1 MDMQQQ
7 LDDLAQAAFGA
18 LHKDEHATV
27 SYSGEVTD
35 FARLNHGR
43 VRQAGTVDQA
53 DVSVRILRGRRHA
66 SRSLTLRGEGD
77 AARVAAA
84 VGGLR
89 GLLDL
94 VPEDPHLSVHTE
106 PVQQASVLGEAP
118 DGPEAVSA
126 VLDMAAAGGAPPDLV
141 GIWASGR
148 MGRGFASSWG
158 QRSWFERG
166 TWSLDF
172 SLVHAGDKAVKRSVS
187 GLAWDPAR
195 VRAAMDTARQELVA
209 LGRPVRT
216 IAPGEYRAWLA
227 PAAVEELWSLL
238 RREFGERARQTK
250 TTPLMPAI
258 EGKQKFSP
266 LVTARES
273 VGTGVAPG
281 FSGDGWPRPPAIDLV
296 RAGEVV
302 GSLVSSRSAEEY
314 KVPCNG
320 AGAWESAE
328 ALSLE
333 PGTLAEADVL
343 ATLGTG
349 LRVSDLWYTNYSD
362 RQACRVTGMTRFA
375 TFWVED
381 GEIIAP
387 IQVMRFDDSAIR
399 IFGDGLL
406 ALGAEAAL
414 GMSTSTYFQRAT
426 GSTQVPGALVDG
438 LKLTL

>member
-18 LHKDEHATV
+18 LHNGEDGTV

-35 FARLNHGR
+35 FARLNRGG

-53 DVSVRILRGRRHA
+53 EVSVRILRGRRHA
-66 SRSLTLRGEGD
+66 SRTLTLAGEGD

-84 VGGLR
+84 VSELR
-89 GLLDL
+89 DLLAL
-94 VPEDPHLSVHTE
+94 VPEDPHLSVHAE
-106 PVQQASVLGEAP
+106 PVQQTSILGEAP
-118 DGPEAVSA
+118 DGPGAVAA
-126 VLDMAAAGGAPPDLV
+126 VLDMAARGGAPPDLV
-141 GIWASGR
+141 GIWGSGR

-172 SLVHAGDKAVKRSVS
+172 CLVHAGDKAVKRSVS
-187 GLAWDPAR
+187 GLSWDPSR
-195 VRAAMDTARQELVA
+195 VRGAMDTARQELVA
-209 LGRPVRT
+209 LGRPVKT
-216 IAPGEYRAWLA
+216 IAPGAYRAWLA
-227 PAAVEELWSLL
+227 PAAVDEVWSLL

-250 TTPLMPAI
+250 TTPLMPALD
-258 EGKQKFSP
+258 GTQRFSA

-281 FSGDGWPRPPAIDLV
+281 FSGDGWPRPGAIDLV
-296 RAGEVV
+296 GQGEIV

-314 KVPCNG
+314 GVPCNG
-320 AGAWESAE
+320 AGPWEAAE

-343 ATLGTG
+343 PTLGTG
-349 LRVSDLWYTNYSD
+349 LRISDLWYLNYSD

-381 GEIIAP
+381 GEIVAP
-387 IQVMRFDDSAIR
+387 LQVMRFDDSAIR
-399 IFGDGLL
+399 LFGDGLL

-414 GMSTSTYFQRAT
+414 GMSTGTYFRRAT